1 MTSTFLRH
9 APAARG
15 DHARRRRRAI
25 TLTVPALAAGAFHLA
40 PAVAQTSEAVHG
52 HGTLGASGVASRADT
67 DAASAKSDGAVREAA
82 SAAASR
88 TTTGAAPNATTLPTI
103 LRV

>member
-52 HGTLGASGVASRADT
+52 HGTLGASGVASRAET

-82 SAAASR
+82 SR
-88 TTTGAAPNATTLPTI
+88 TTTGAAPDATTLPTI
-103 LRV
+103 LLV